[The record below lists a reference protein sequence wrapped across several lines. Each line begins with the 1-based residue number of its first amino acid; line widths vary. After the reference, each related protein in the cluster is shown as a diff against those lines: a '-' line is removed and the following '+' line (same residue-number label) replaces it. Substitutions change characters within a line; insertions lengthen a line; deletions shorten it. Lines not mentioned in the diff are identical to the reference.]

1 MTQKQ
6 KVMHRSFRI
15 APSGWN
21 FKPLGEIVSMRSG
34 GTPPRGRVDFWNGD
48 MPWFSGKDLKSPNL
62 EDSIEH
68 ITKEAL
74 RSSKQTAPQG
84 SLLILIRGM
93 TLLKKVPVGL
103 LLRDA
108 SFNQDIRALI
118 PNKEIVHPKFLLCA
132 LLANNERLQD
142 LVTIAG
148 HGTGRLATDKLADFG
163 VPVPPLPEQK
173 AIAAVLQ
180 CWDRGIQNL
189 EAKLAAKERVK
200 KGLMQQLL
208 SGRIRMP
215 GFSKEGCIE
224 DGEWQMPDG
233 WKAIPLGELGSFSK
247 GVGLSKAEL
256 TVEGLPCLRYGEIY
270 TTTDFILNRF
280 RSFIPKAVAAVS
292 KRIKYNDLLF
302 AGSGETAG
310 EIGKCLAY
318 LRKNEEAYA
327 GGDIV
332 ILSVN
337 AEIAK
342 ADYLSYFLNTIG
354 RKQLNRLG
362 QGQSMVHLYSK
373 DLSRVDIPLPP
384 LEEQKA
390 IVEVLSAAD
399 REIDALRRKL
409 GFWKVQKQYLLNHLV
424 DGTIRLPQFVEPE
437 TEVAG

>member
-1 MTQKQ
+1 MKNRTFMPIKTTLGD
-6 KVMHRSFRI
+6 I
-15 APSGWN
+15 A
-21 FKPLGEIVSMRSG
+21 EISSG
-34 GTPPRGRVDFWNGD
+34 GTPSRAKPTYWNGSIPWVKTGQIKGRTINTSDIDEWITEEGLKMSATKMLPAGTILIAMYGQGKTRGRVAALGFPATINQACAAI
-48 MPWFSGKDLKSPNL
+48 KLKPNADREFVFQQL
-62 EDSIEH
+62 
-68 ITKEAL
+68 L
-74 RSSKQTAPQG
+74 SKY
-84 SLLILIRGM
+84 SLIRRLSNTGGQENLSS
-93 TLLKKVPVGL
+93 TL
-103 LLRDA
+103 
-108 SFNQDIRALI
+108 I
-118 PNKEIVHPKFLLCA
+118 KEIPISL
-132 LLANNERLQD
+132 
-142 LVTIAG
+142 
-148 HGTGRLATDKLADFG
+148 
-163 VPVPPLPEQK
+163 PPLPEQK

-180 CWDRGIQNL
+180 CWDRGIQKL

-208 SGRIRMP
+208 SGRRRMP
-215 GFSKEGCIE
+215 GFGKGRRMT
-224 DGEWQMPDG
+224 DGEWRMPEG
-233 WKAIPLGELGSFSK
+233 WKAIPLGDLGSFSK

-302 AGSGETAG
+302 AGSGETAE

-337 AEIAK
+337 TETAK

-362 QGQSMVHLYSK
+362 QGQSVVHLYSK

-384 LEEQKA
+384 PRRTKSHRRSIVRRRPGDRRHASQASGLE
-390 IVEVLSAAD
+390 SAETIPAQPPG
-399 REIDALRRKL
+399 RRHDPPP
-409 GFWKVQKQYLLNHLV
+409 GVC
-424 DGTIRLPQFVEPE
+424 G
-437 TEVAG
+437 A